1 MPAPHEMTA
10 VELRDALASGQL
22 GAEETTAHFLARIEE
37 LNPSLGAFLTPIPE
51 LALAEAR
58 AADAY
63 RARGGALAPLHGMPL
78 AHKDLTDVAGVRT
91 TMGSAAL
98 EPWTAEADA
107 PLPAVLRRAGAIS
120 LGKTQVPE
128 FGLSSYSENRV
139 GPPARNPRDPRLSPG
154 GSSGGSAAAVAA
166 GMIPFAPG
174 TDGGGSVRIPAAATG
189 LVGLKPNRGRV
200 PSGSAQQDLG
210 QFVVAG
216 PLARSAADAALL
228 LDAMVG
234 EPNYRPTSAAPPTD
248 SFLSAALRAEGR
260 FRIGVSTRSPF
271 ESRLDIRLDPEA
283 IQALEAGA
291 AALTGIGHEL
301 SDADLRYDERYPEA
315 FQVVW
320 TASLAT
326 ADLPPGGEEQLTDL
340 AATMRRRA
348 MRRSA
353 AELVTAIDTLRT
365 FETDTIRQFSAY
377 DMILTPALGMTPRPV
392 GWYTEGLPGADA
404 EERADEDY
412 ARQCLYSPF
421 TSMVNVC
428 GLPAI
433 SIPVLDTAG
442 GLPMGIQL
450 IGRPGAEADLLAVAA
465 QMGH

>member
-10 VELRDALASGQL
+10 VELRDELAAGRL
-22 GAEETTAHFLARIEE
+22 GAEEVTTHYLQRIEE
-37 LNPSLGAFLTPIPE
+37 LNPALGAFLTPTPE
-51 LALAEAR
+51 LAVAEAR
-58 AADAY
+58 AADAR
-63 RARGGALAPLHGMPL
+63 RARGEKLGMLHGMPL

-98 EPWTAEADA
+98 KPWTADTDG

-128 FGLSSYSENRV
+128 FGLSSYSENLV
-139 GPPARNPRDPRLSPG
+139 GPPARNPRDLRLSPG

-166 GMIPFAPG
+166 GLIPFAPG

-216 PLARSAADAALL
+216 PLARTAADAGLL
-228 LDAMVG
+228 LDAMVAG
-234 EPNYRPTSAAPPTD
+234 PNHRATSAPPSTD
-248 SFLSAALRAEGR
+248 GFLAAAQRAEGT
-260 FRIGVSTRSPF
+260 FRIGVSTLSPF
-271 ESRLDIRLDPEA
+271 ESRLEIRLDPEA
-283 IQALEAGA
+283 LQALDAGS
-291 AALTGIGHEL
+291 AALTAAGHDL
-301 SDADLRYDERYPEA
+301 VDTDLRYDERYPDAFEA
-315 FQVVW
+315 VW
-320 TASLAT
+320 TAFLAT
-326 ADLPPGGEEQLTDL
+326 AVLEPGAESELTGI
-340 AATMRRRA
+340 AASKRQRA
-348 MRRSA
+348 LGRSA
-353 AELVTAIDTLRT
+353 ADLVTAIDILRT
-365 FETDTIRQFSAY
+365 FETDTIRQFGAY
-377 DMILTPALGMTPRPV
+377 DMILTPSLGMTPRPI
-392 GWYTEGLPGADA
+392 GWYTDGGGE
-404 EERADEDY
+404 EDY
-412 ARQCLYSPF
+412 VRQCLYSPF

-433 SIPVLDTAG
+433 SVPVYNTEA

-465 QMGH
+465 QLGY

>member
-10 VELRDALASGQL
+10 VELRDELAAGRL
-22 GAEETTAHFLARIEE
+22 GAEELTTHYLQRIEE
-37 LNPSLGAFLTPIPE
+37 LNPALGAFLTPTPE
-51 LALAEAR
+51 LAVAEAR
-58 AADAY
+58 AADAR
-63 RARGGALAPLHGMPL
+63 RARGEKLGMLHGMPL

-98 EPWTAEADA
+98 KPWTADTDG

-128 FGLSSYSENRV
+128 FGLSSYSENLV
-139 GPPARNPRDPRLSPG
+139 GPPARNPRDLRLSPG

-166 GMIPFAPG
+166 GLIPFAPG

-216 PLARSAADAALL
+216 PLARTAADAGLL
-228 LDAMVG
+228 LDAMVAG
-234 EPNYRPTSAAPPTD
+234 PNHRATSAPPSTD
-248 SFLSAALRAEGR
+248 GFLAAAQRAEGT

-271 ESRLDIRLDPEA
+271 ESRLEIRLDPEA
-283 IQALEAGA
+283 LQALDAGS
-291 AALTGIGHEL
+291 AALSAAGHDL
-301 SDADLRYDERYPEA
+301 VDTDLRYDERYPDAFEA
-315 FQVVW
+315 VW
-320 TASLAT
+320 TAFLAT
-326 ADLPPGGEEQLTDL
+326 AVLEPGAESELTGI
-340 AATMRRRA
+340 AASKRQRA
-348 MRRSA
+348 LGRSA
-353 AELVTAIDTLRT
+353 ADLVTAIDILRT
-365 FETDTIRQFSAY
+365 FETDAIRQFGAY
-377 DMILTPALGMTPRPV
+377 DMILTPSLGMTPRPI
-392 GWYTEGLPGADA
+392 GWYTDGGGE
-404 EERADEDY
+404 EDY
-412 ARQCLYSPF
+412 VRQCLYSPF

-433 SIPVLDTAG
+433 SVPVYNTEA

-465 QMGH
+465 QLGY

>member
-1 MPAPHEMTA
+1 MPAPHDLTA
-10 VELRDALASGQL
+10 LDLRNALAAGELS
-22 GAEETTAHFLARIEE
+22 AEEVTSHYLRRIEE
-37 LNPSLGAFLTPIPE
+37 RNPALGAFLSVTPE

-58 AADAY
+58 AADAL
-63 RARGGALAPLHGMPL
+63 RKQGGDLPMLHGMPL

-98 EPWTAEADA
+98 TPWVAEADA

-139 GPPARNPRDPRLSPG
+139 GPPARNPRDVRLSPG

-166 GMIPFAPG
+166 GLIPFAPG

-189 LVGLKPNRGRV
+189 LVGLKPNRGRI
-200 PSGSAQQDLG
+200 PAGSGQQDLG

-216 PLARSAADAALL
+216 PIARTAADAALL
-228 LDAMVG
+228 LDAMVS
-234 EPNYRPTSAAPPTD
+234 EPNYRATGAAPSTT
-248 SFLSAALRAEGR
+248 SFLTAALRAEGS

-271 ESRLDIRLDPEA
+271 ESRLDITLDTEA
-283 IQALEAGA
+283 LQALDAGA
-291 AALTGIGHEL
+291 AALTAAGH
-301 SDADLRYDERYPEA
+301 DLVETDLQYDERYPDA
-315 FQVVW
+315 FEVVW

-326 ADLPPGGEEQLTDL
+326 AGLAPGREDDLTDL

-348 MRRSA
+348 LSRSA
-353 AELVTAIDTLRT
+353 ADLVSAIDVLRT
-365 FETDTIRQFSAY
+365 FETDTIRQYSAY

-392 GWYTEGLPGADA
+392 GWYTDAGA
-404 EERADEDY
+404 EEDY
-412 ARQCLYSPF
+412 ARQCRYSPF

-433 SIPVLDTAG
+433 SVPVLDTQD

-450 IGRPGAEADLLAVAA
+450 IGRPGAETDLLAVAA
-465 QMGH
+465 QLGH